1 MSEQDMSFEDVVEQL
16 RTDLNEMLMGM
27 VEEPVKQA
35 LAQIPAILQRTD
47 WNEETKLDAL
57 EKLQLAL
64 VSPFLNATVNVA
76 QGAQMDLGRYLFFC
90 GKAWEEIRS
99 VRVSQIA
106 QEMLNKGTQDE
117 QIK

>member
-1 MSEQDMSFEDVVEQL
+1 MQMKFEDVTEQL
-16 RTDLNEMLMGM
+16 RVNLNEMLMGL

-35 LAQIPAILQRTD
+35 LMQIPVILQRSD
-47 WNEETKLDAL
+47 WDEETKLAAL

-76 QGAQMDLGRYLFFC
+76 QGAQMDLGRFLFFC

-99 VRVSQIA
+99 VRVSHIA
-106 QEMLNKGTQDE
+106 QEMLNKGTKDE
-117 QIK
+117 